1 MERGQL
7 EPALDKAARAAELDS
22 GNPDAAQLRDQLRQ
36 QIQSRET
43 ALPAPRA
50 SRTAQ
55 TMTEPWQS

>member
-1 MERGQL
+1 
-7 EPALDKAARAAELDS
+7 LDKAARAAELDS